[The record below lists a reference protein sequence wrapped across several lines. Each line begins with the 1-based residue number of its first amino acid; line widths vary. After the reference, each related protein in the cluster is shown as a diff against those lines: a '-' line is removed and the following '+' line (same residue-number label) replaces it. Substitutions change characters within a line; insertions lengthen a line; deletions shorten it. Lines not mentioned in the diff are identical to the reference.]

1 MNTIIKAVV
10 VAVALS
16 AGAVSAQADS
26 YNDLVRDG
34 QVIAPYGT
42 AGSK

>member
-10 VAVALS
+10 VSLALS
-16 AGAVSAQADS
+16 AGAVSAQADT
-26 YNDLVRDG
+26 YNDLARDG